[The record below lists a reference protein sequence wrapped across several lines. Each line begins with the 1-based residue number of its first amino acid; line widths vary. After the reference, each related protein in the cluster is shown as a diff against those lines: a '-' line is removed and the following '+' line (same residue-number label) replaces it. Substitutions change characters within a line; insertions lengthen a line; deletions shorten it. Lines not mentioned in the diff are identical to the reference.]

1 MSIKKFAGIV
11 EGDIFTIFVVDSEFQ
26 GENGEAGERIIAGLN
41 SQPTFVEIPSDLN
54 VSLGWKWD
62 GTNFV
67 EG

>member
-26 GENGEAGERIIAGLN
+26 GESGEAGERIIAGLN

-62 GTNFV
+62 GTNFI

>member
-26 GENGEAGERIIAGLN
+26 GEDGEAGARIIAGLN
-41 SQPTFVEIPSDLN
+41 SQPIFVEIPSDLN